1 MYSLL
6 PSAALAITASFWD
19 ALIGLSPPAPT
30 EAPSAVAVGS
40 LRVVFAIWAVAAST
54 DMMMVGLGGG
64 CPGGRPVG
72 LPVNGASEWCLS
84 RPPCGG
90 NGIGESWLGSYVP
103 KILLSVMVRVVVIEL
118 TVVDDERWAGN
129 NE

>member
-30 EAPSAVAVGS
+30 EAPSAEAVGS

-54 DMMMVGLGGG
+54 DMMMIGLWVDVL
-64 CPGGRPVG
+64 GRPVG
-72 LPVNGASEWCLS
+72 LPVNGASGDYLS
-84 RPPCGG
+84 RPPCWWKR
-90 NGIGESWLGSYVP
+90 NW
-103 KILLSVMVRVVVIEL
+103 REL
-118 TVVDDERWAGN
+118 VG
-129 NE
+129 